1 MKIFYVAAL
10 AAALVLPAAPSRAEV
25 IDLSTMTCKK
35 FIESGKDEIGM
46 ILTWL
51 DGWYKGDQDDALIDT
66 HEFEQNAKKLGA
78 YCGANPNIGL
88 ITASR
93 KVFDK

>member
-35 FIESGKDEIGM
+35 FIESEKDEIGM

-51 DGWYKGDQDDALIDT
+51 DGWYKGDQDDAVIDT

>member
-1 MKIFYVAAL
+1 MKLPSAAAL
-10 AAALVLPAAPSRAEV
+10 AAALVLPAAPARAEV

-35 FIESGKDEIGM
+35 FIESSKDEIGM

-93 KVFDK
+93 KVFEK